1 MINLSL
7 VKAQHTLWQ
16 MKLRRFLSD
25 SQQTFPDVS
34 LLSHNDCYLGKWLDG
49 KGLSEYGNCPEIKSL
64 EKVHRQ
70 LHQVAKNSITLKCLG
85 QLESAYQE
93 VNKMEPLCQEILI
106 LLERLDQKVATL
118 R

>member
-1 MINLSL
+1 
-7 VKAQHTLWQ
+7 
-16 MKLRRFLSD
+16 MKFRRFLSD
-25 SQQTFPDVS
+25 SEQTFPDVS

-49 KGLSEYGNCPEIKSL
+49 KGLSEYGNCPEIRSL

-85 QLESAYQE
+85 KVESAYPE
-93 VNKMEPLCQEILI
+93 VHKIEPLSQQII
-106 LLERLDQKVATL
+106 TLLERLEKKVAAL

>member
-7 VKAQHTLWQ
+7 VKAQHTLWHI
-16 MKLRRFLSD
+16 KFRRFLSD
-25 SQQTFPDVS
+25 SQQTLPDVS
-34 LLSHNDCYLGKWLDG
+34 LISHHDCYLGKWLYSQ
-49 KGLSEYGNCPEIKSL
+49 GLSEYGNCPEIKSL

-93 VNKMEPLCQEILI
+93 VNKMEPLSQEILI
-106 LLERLDQKVATL
+106 LLQRLEEKVATL